1 MAILTLKQQEIWKRK
16 NIKRQT
22 DKQLYRQIK
31 KQTDGYT
38 DQQTE
43 NKQTTGTSR
52 IMAILTLK
60 QQEIQKRKGKDT
72 FLDI

>member
-31 KQTDGYT
+31 KLTDRYT

-43 NKQTTGTSR
+43 NRQTTGTSR
-52 IMAILTLK
+52 SMAILTLK